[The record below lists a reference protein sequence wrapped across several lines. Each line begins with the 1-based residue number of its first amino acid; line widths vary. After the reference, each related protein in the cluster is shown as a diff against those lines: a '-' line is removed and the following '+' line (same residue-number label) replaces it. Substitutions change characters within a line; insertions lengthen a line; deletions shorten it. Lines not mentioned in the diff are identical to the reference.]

1 MKIHNLKNAKDLFKL
16 IQKSMNRTDKKNLF
30 FYKDVFK
37 VKNSKK
43 FFSKSFLKKTFII
56 AEIGINHNG
65 RFQKCLNMIKL
76 ASRSGADAVKIQTI
90 NVDESYHKSSRSY
103 QVFKNKRFFIIT
115 N

>member
-1 MKIHNLKNAKDLFKL
+1 M
-16 IQKSMNRTDKKNLF
+16 
-30 FYKDVFK
+30 
-37 VKNSKK
+37 KNSKK

-76 ASRSGADAVKIQTI
+76 ASRSGQMQLKFKQLTWMKAIINLQDLTKFLRIKIFH
-90 NVDESYHKSSRSY
+90 YHKL
-103 QVFKNKRFFIIT
+103 N